1 MVMSTTTLAE
11 RCLNHILVTV
21 VFDCDEDLWSM
32 LKILARFNT
41 FQVLA
46 SGDGV
51 GDALRKRC
59 HRLLKIFQN
68 P

>member
-1 MVMSTTTLAE
+1 M
-11 RCLNHILVTV
+11 NHILVTV

-51 GDALRKRC
+51 GDEPVWLTEMSNRFTWRSPFASVRAT
-59 HRLLKIFQN
+59 
-68 P
+68 